1 MAAELGDVLVAPR
14 CPGGEYSLIPS
25 PCTSL
30 LGSSNSKTPNAPQM
44 SHFTLGVSRGVFPS
58 WDCHC
63 PPPHVAPVPMLFPMA
78 VHLLGCCRTGV
89 VCICCSACGVLA
101 AILLLLTGLHQ
112 LQCTEGLCSPPHSL
126 PQVCTHHAAH
136 SGGLHHPPTHPIA
149 RDQSAPTVVRAV
161 SLHPPCFSCPT
172 ACGAFAPAVEHAVV
186 LHPSHCL
193 GPICTHHGACN
204 EFAPTPLLASLH
216 PPWSIHPTASIPL
229 HCASAPTP

>member
-1 MAAELGDVLVAPR
+1 MGFLGPRPKSSCCPLCRNQGGVTPFPCAVSPQVAPVAAELGDVLVAPR

-25 PCTSL
+25 LCTSL

-112 LQCTEGLCSPPHSL
+112 LQCTEGLCSPPPFL
-126 PQVCTHHAAH
+126 AT
-136 SGGLHHPPTHPIA
+136 GLH
-149 RDQSAPTVVRAV
+149 S
-161 SLHPPCFSCPT
+161 PCCT
-172 ACGAFAPAVEHAVV
+172 QWGFAPI
-186 LHPSHCL
+186 HC
-193 GPICTHHGACN
+193 
-204 EFAPTPLLASLH
+204 S
-216 PPWSIHPTASIPL
+216 
-229 HCASAPTP
+229 